1 MHRPLGA
8 LAPRGPDDEGVW
20 IDPAG
25 VALGARRLAVT
36 DLSDNAQQPM
46 VSADGRWHVVFNGHI
61 AGHRSLRKR
70 FLSGQSFPSDGDTAT
85 LVALISELGFAE
97 VLSHLEGQFAIAA
110 WDAHGDVASRD
121 RLERPLVY
129 DQSRRLRFA
138 STVRACLV
146 VGADSR

>member
-1 MHRPLGA
+1 MCGIVGFITRPEKGPDLAAAMHRPLLA

-20 IDPAG
+20 MDPLAG

-36 DLSDNAQQPM
+36 DLSDDAQQPR

-85 LVALISELGFAE
+85 LVAL
-97 VLSHLEGQFAIAA
+97 
-110 WDAHGDVASRD
+110 
-121 RLERPLVY
+121 
-129 DQSRRLRFA
+129 
-138 STVRACLV
+138 
-146 VGADSR
+146 